1 MEKSEY
7 LLKKFKIFKYWRNI
21 YWRNSIKENPG
32 LNEFHWWIPLITEG
46 EIIPNSFTEKNEG
59 SNLKSQSD
67 SWPWIL
73 EPKRTRKVN
82 KQVKLLK
89 SNNVHYICLHTHTHT
104 HTHTCKLNPVKT
116 SQPSWFYFRKQGWF
130 NIF

>member
-67 SWPWIL
+67 SPIYYL
-73 EPKRTRKVN
+73 CDHRHYLMSLLFSVFMCKKENN
-82 KQVKLLK
+82 K
-89 SNNVHYICLHTHTHT
+89 NIHINVAVRIKY
-104 HTHTCKLNPVKT
+104 V
-116 SQPSWFYFRKQGWF
+116 
-130 NIF
+130 